1 MVIYITTSIT
11 NNSSSIDSITNSIE
25 YCINTYIIP
34 RLGTDDISI
43 LTSKLDNKITTFL
56 TNTDSTID
64 EKRVQFADAVLD
76 ARSSIIAYTS
86 SIYNNVISKTT
97 KVYDH
102 VNAKKDEAVSNIT
115 SIVTSGSSATTTY
128 ATTTYATAITKIN
141 EFKTASVSA
150 SYVTASVLLEK
161 AQPYMKSAMDH
172 AIPIVNKTHEL
183 ALPYVTYAEPYV
195 VPIINKATPIINKA
209 KVAIDQNSV
218 TGPIVRAVVVKANE
232 GFLLAENYVMAQLV
246 DHELTVDV
254 FGQD

>member
-1 MVIYITTSIT
+1 MVIYITSSIT
-11 NNSSSIDSITNSIE
+11 NKNSNIDNITSNIE

-34 RLGTDDISI
+34 RIGTDDLNI

-56 TNTDSTID
+56 SITDSTID
-64 EKRVQFADAVLD
+64 EKRVQFADALLD

-86 SIYNNVISKTT
+86 NIYNNVVTKTSNI
-97 KVYDH
+97 YNN
-102 VNAKKDEAVSNIT
+102 VNAKKDEAVNNIT
-115 SIVTSGSSATTTY
+115 TIVNNVPSATSTY

-141 EFKTASVSA
+141 ELKTASVSA
-150 SYVTASVLLEK
+150 SYVTASVFLEK
-161 AQPYMKSAMDH
+161 AQPFVKSAIER
-172 AIPIVNKTHEL
+172 ATPIVNKTHEL

-195 VPIINKATPIINKA
+195 VPLINKA

-218 TGPIVRAVVVKANE
+218 TGPIVRAVVVKAKSTIAE

-246 DHELTVDV
+246 DHELTVDA